1 MKTTY
6 WLPIMLSLAA
16 AGATAQTVT
25 EVILPRYGVNGNDT
39 ALRAPSAA
47 LLTVSGLLPNATYR
61 YYVSG
66 DYNHTTLT
74 NNGAGNYFGINN
86 VPNNAGYI
94 QGYTTQKALNGSL
107 LANDEF
113 ATATPGRYSEFTT
126 DASGSY
132 TGWFALQPTG
142 NPRFTVGNEVR
153 FGLIL
158 NDGADG
164 TSVSS
169 RLYTTETLLMLGP
182 GTGEGV
188 NQATFLVG
196 DSLGAPGETMVVIY
210 DNVEGTGRP
219 IWASWVEPDG
229 IAGAPGSLW
238 DTYVTAGRWGAYVPN
253 DLANGIRRVEYW
265 DIGSGSLL
273 GVATDDDGVWTP
285 INEPQFLTAN
295 GDTRFNGGTT
305 TLIGIIAPIPE
316 PSAAALLLL
325 GALGLAWRRRR

>member
-25 EVILPRYGVNGNDT
+25 EVILPRYGVNGNNS

-66 DYNHTTLT
+66 DTNTTPGT
-74 NNGAGNYFGINN
+74 GAGNYFGINN
-86 VPNNAGYI
+86 VPNDAGYI
-94 QGYTTQKALNGSL
+94 QGYTTQKGLGGSL
-107 LANDEF
+107 LANDESVM
-113 ATATPGRYSEFTT
+113 ANRYSEFTT

-132 TGWFALQPTG
+132 TGWFALQPTS

-153 FGLIL
+153 FGLVL
-158 NDGADG
+158 NDGAGG
-164 TSVSS
+164 TSTSS
-169 RLYTTETLLMLGP
+169 ILYTTQTLLMLGP

-219 IWASWVEPDG
+219 IWAS
-229 IAGAPGSLW
+229 
-238 DTYVTAGRWGAYVPN
+238 
-253 DLANGIRRVEYW
+253 
-265 DIGSGSLL
+265 
-273 GVATDDDGVWTP
+273 
-285 INEPQFLTAN
+285 
-295 GDTRFNGGTT
+295 
-305 TLIGIIAPIPE
+305 
-316 PSAAALLLL
+316 
-325 GALGLAWRRRR
+325 

>member
-1 MKTTY
+1 MKTTS

-25 EVILPRYGVNGNDT
+25 EVILPRYGVNGTNA

-47 LLTVSGLLPNATYR
+47 RLTVSGLLPNATYR

-66 DYNHTTLT
+66 DT
-74 NNGAGNYFGINN
+74 NAVPGTGAGNYFGINN

-94 QGYTTQKALNGSL
+94 QGYTTQKSLGGSL
-107 LANDEF
+107 LANDELV
-113 ATATPGRYSEFTT
+113 TTTPGRYSEFTT

-142 NPRFTVGNEVR
+142 NQRFTVGNEVR
-153 FGLIL
+153 LGLIL

-169 RLYTTETLLMLGP
+169 RLYTTQTLLMLWP

-188 NQATFLVG
+188 NEATFLVG

-219 IWASWVEPDG
+219 IWASWV
-229 IAGAPGSLW
+229 
-238 DTYVTAGRWGAYVPN
+238 
-253 DLANGIRRVEYW
+253 
-265 DIGSGSLL
+265 
-273 GVATDDDGVWTP
+273 
-285 INEPQFLTAN
+285 
-295 GDTRFNGGTT
+295 
-305 TLIGIIAPIPE
+305 
-316 PSAAALLLL
+316 
-325 GALGLAWRRRR
+325 